1 MGSPIIS
8 GVIDRISGS
17 GNGMLRADNT
27 EFNLGPLPHTA
38 VGNSVVAVPLSGTWA
53 VCLTPYTEK
62 DEYLSEFLAATGK
75 NLNEVMEV
83 FANTEGPINKYFQTD
98 LPNHFPEDLVV
109 GLTLDIKI
117 VVSDSAMSYVIFNDG
132 NVIEVNV
139 PFLPPGY
146 ETTIEITD
154 STSLIPTGVV
164 AESII
169 GDGPNSGTEITVEI
183 MGKKESTAYAIHES
197 VPVVLPECAATVGD
211 QVHVQVVS
219 EETGSIRAEVAALS
233 EDSRLA
239 RGDSFEVK
247 HDMPPA
253 NKKTALIIEG
263 SPVLITAPALP
274 IHGEVPLVVTDV
286 KPNTVIAEVD
296 FTAWDGVRFEIG
308 QILTL
313 KTFNWYGD
321 RFIGKH
327 DGVPITISVSEKPP
341 VDPDSLDVVIT
352 DISPNE
358 ISASIE
364 PHPRLES
371 LNEEDLITLSINE
384 RQEGYL
390 LAEHRRFPVWIPFD
404 GEIVPSELTVTITQI
419 TNHGIFASLATLP
432 DRALPGQ
439 GEIVPAK
446 VEAEDLAAATA
457 FLKISGETDPYAVP
471 VIFPI
476 TTDVKGEVGVEIVAE
491 NNPYLLGVL
500 RSTGVGADTKLVPN
514 YLSETQRAII
524 AVRNRLLGK
533 AVSAWTAAAKETN
546 NELREVEARRA
557 SAYGKAEMALN
568 DGQYETAESNINDFK
583 SYLSNTNILAQYHH
597 NLDIE
602 LDVYTQLI
610 TATRGRA
617 PDSATGLQRI
627 AYNISS
633 RPQVNQAA
641 AKIPIT
647 PRDQDQDWNM
657 VFPHPFVVD
666 RIRQLCEKFDSIP
679 DAAKNIL
686 TNAPM
691 LEEMQW
697 SVPPASEEEP
707 QPTGSLDEPSIPLE
721 LSEVSEQNPQ
731 SQGQQNNEEEISSP
745 LNKERNSQKVSSSEP
760 DNRNS
765 LEHDS
770 EASVATTT
778 DTVENNKLSEIT
790 DTNSGVSDSTVSVRE
805 SNSTMKPTDE
815 DGLVVERENPKTPRE
830 SDELRSLR
838 RKAEQA
844 ASTDPSRDTFQTGGG
859 SRYQRAQPIK
869 EFVKVR
875 ADGMCEA
882 CGEAA
887 PFENRAGEPYL
898 EVHHIDELGKGG
910 EDHPSK
916 VVALCPTCHKRIH
929 HGQKGEQINEELRDK
944 LQNGLAEIGTK

>member
-17 GNGMLRADNT
+17 GNGILRVDNT

-62 DEYLSEFLAATGK
+62 DEYLSEFLETTGK
-75 NLNEVMEV
+75 NLNEVMEA

-98 LPNHFPEDLVV
+98 LPNQFPEDLVV
-109 GLTLDIKI
+109 GLTLDVKI
-117 VVSDSAMSYVIFNDG
+117 VVSDSAVSYVIFNEG
-132 NVIEVNV
+132 NVIEVDV

-169 GDGPNSGTEITVEI
+169 EDGPDSGTEITVDI
-183 MGKKESTAYAIHES
+183 MGKKGSTAYAIHES

-233 EDSRLA
+233 EDNRLA
-239 RGDSFEVK
+239 LGDSLEVK
-247 HDMPPA
+247 LDISPA
-253 NKKTALIIEG
+253 NKKIARIIEDL
-263 SPVLITAPALP
+263 PVLITPPALP

-286 KPNTVIAEVD
+286 KPNTVIAEID
-296 FTAWDGVRFEIG
+296 FTAWNGVKFEIG

-313 KTFNWYGD
+313 KDFNWYEN
-321 RFIGKH
+321 RLIGEH
-327 DGVPITISVSEKPP
+327 DGVQFTISVSEKPP
-341 VDPDSLDVVIT
+341 TVPKALDVVIT
-352 DISPNE
+352 DISPSE
-358 ISASIE
+358 ISTSIE

-371 LNEEDLITLSINE
+371 LDEEDLITLSIDE
-384 RQEGYL
+384 KQEGYL
-390 LAEHRRFPVWIPFD
+390 LGEHRRFPVWIPFD
-404 GEIVPSELTVTITQI
+404 GEIVPSELSVTITQI

-446 VEAEDLAAATA
+446 VEDEDLATATA
-457 FLKISGETDPYAVP
+457 FLKTSGETDPYAVP

-491 NNPYLLGVL
+491 DDPYLLGVL
-500 RSTGVGADTKLVPN
+500 RLTGGGADTKLVPN

-557 SAYGKAEMALN
+557 AAYGKAEMALN
-568 DGQYETAESNINDFK
+568 DGQYETAESNIKDFK
-583 SYLSNTNILAQYHH
+583 SYLSNTNILEKYHH
-597 NLDIE
+597 NLDLE

-610 TATRGRA
+610 TATRRRA

-633 RPQVNQAA
+633 RTQINQAA

-647 PRDQDQDWNM
+647 SWDQDPDWNM

-666 RIRQLCEKFDSIP
+666 RMSQLCEKFDSIP

-686 TNAPM
+686 TNVAT

-697 SVPPASEEEP
+697 SVPPASEAEP
-707 QPTGSLDEPSIPLE
+707 QPTGSLDKPSIPLE
-721 LSEVSEQNPQ
+721 LSEVSEQNSQ
-731 SQGQQNNEEEISSP
+731 SRGQQDNEEETSSP
-745 LNKERNSQKVSSSEP
+745 PNKERNSEKVSSSEP
-760 DNRNS
+760 NNRNS

-770 EASVATTT
+770 EASTVTTT
-778 DTVENNKLSEIT
+778 GTVENNKLSETT
-790 DTNSGVSDSTVSVRE
+790 DANSSESDGTVSVRG
-805 SNSTMKPTDE
+805 SNSTMGPIDE
-815 DGLVVERENPKTPRE
+815 LVVEKESPKTSRV
-830 SDELRSLR
+830 SNELRSLR

-844 ASTDPSRDTFQTGGG
+844 ASTDPTRDTSQTGGG

-869 EFVKVR
+869 EFVKTR

-929 HGQKGEQINEELRDK
+929 HGQKGGKINEELRDK
-944 LQNGLAEIGTK
+944 LQNGLAEVGTK